1 MKLSEK
7 EVRIMLSYK
16 RLLLTAALCTFL
28 VSAAEASENER
39 YKAIPA
45 SPGGPILIIDTK
57 EGHLWTWNN
66 SGVEETDT
74 AGVNP
79 RIRYQG
85 NVRKNMISP
94 KKPASVSPQNATNQN
109 ASGRF

>member
-1 MKLSEK
+1 MSSIKKGISCKAVLIAAILSGCFFWHDPA
-7 EVRIMLSYK
+7 S
-16 RLLLTAALCTFL
+16 
-28 VSAAEASENER
+28 ASENER

-66 SGVEETDT
+66 NGVEETDA

-85 NVRKNMISP
+85 NVRKNIFVP
-94 KKPASVSPQNATNQN
+94 KPSLSFPDNCPAPKSDS
-109 ASGRF
+109 RF

>member
-1 MKLSEK
+1 MSSVKKKIYIKAVLVAAVLSGCFFWHG
-7 EVRIMLSYK
+7 S
-16 RLLLTAALCTFL
+16 
-28 VSAAEASENER
+28 VSASENER

-66 SGVEETDT
+66 NGVEETDA

-85 NVRKNMISP
+85 NVRKNMNPPKRANIS
-94 KKPASVSPQNATNQN
+94 SST
-109 ASGRF
+109 R

>member
-1 MKLSEK
+1 MSSIKKGISCKAVL
-7 EVRIMLSYK
+7 VAAMLSGCFFWHDP
-16 RLLLTAALCTFL
+16 A
-28 VSAAEASENER
+28 SASENER

-66 SGVEETDT
+66 NGVEETDA

-85 NVRKNMISP
+85 NVRKNMKSP
-94 KKPASVSPQNATNQN
+94 TTPQSPTFSLPTEKQ
-109 ASGRF
+109 RKF

>member
-1 MKLSEK
+1 MSSIKKGISCKAVLIAAILSGCFFWHDPA
-7 EVRIMLSYK
+7 S
-16 RLLLTAALCTFL
+16 
-28 VSAAEASENER
+28 ASENER

-66 SGVEETDT
+66 NGVEETDA

-85 NVRKNMISP
+85 NVRKNMNPPKRANIS
-94 KKPASVSPQNATNQN
+94 SST
-109 ASGRF
+109 R

>member
-1 MKLSEK
+1 VSSIKKGISCKAVLVAAVLSGCFFWHDPA
-7 EVRIMLSYK
+7 S
-16 RLLLTAALCTFL
+16 
-28 VSAAEASENER
+28 ASENER

-66 SGVEETDT
+66 NGVEETDA

-85 NVRKNMISP
+85 NLRKNMNPPKRANIS
-94 KKPASVSPQNATNQN
+94 SST
-109 ASGRF
+109 R

>member
-1 MKLSEK
+1 MSSIKKGISCKAVLI
-7 EVRIMLSYK
+7 VAMLSGCFFWHDP
-16 RLLLTAALCTFL
+16 A
-28 VSAAEASENER
+28 SASENER

-66 SGVEETDT
+66 SGVEETDA

-85 NVRKNMISP
+85 NVRKNMNPPKRANIS
-94 KKPASVSPQNATNQN
+94 SST
-109 ASGRF
+109 R

>member
-1 MKLSEK
+1 MSSLKK
-7 EVRIMLSYK
+7 RISLKAVLVAAMLSG
-16 RLLLTAALCTFL
+16 CFFWHG
-28 VSAAEASENER
+28 SASASENER

-66 SGVEETDT
+66 NGVEETDA

-85 NVRKNMISP
+85 NVRKNMNPPKRANIS
-94 KKPASVSPQNATNQN
+94 SST
-109 ASGRF
+109 R

>member
-1 MKLSEK
+1 MSSIKKGVSCKAVL
-7 EVRIMLSYK
+7 VAAMLSGCFFWHDP
-16 RLLLTAALCTFL
+16 A
-28 VSAAEASENER
+28 SASENER

-66 SGVEETDT
+66 SGVEETDA

-85 NVRKNMISP
+85 NVRKNMSPP
-94 KKPASVSPQNATNQN
+94 KKSTFN
-109 ASGRF
+109 ASKQSNLNGSVR

>member
-1 MKLSEK
+1 MSSVKK
-7 EVRIMLSYK
+7 RISFKAVLVAAMLSG
-16 RLLLTAALCTFL
+16 CFFWHD
-28 VSAAEASENER
+28 SASASENER

-66 SGVEETDT
+66 NGVEETDA

-85 NVRKNMISP
+85 NVRKNMSP
-94 KKPASVSPQNATNQN
+94 PKRSTFNTSKQSNL
-109 ASGRF
+109 SGSAR

>member
-1 MKLSEK
+1 MSSIKKGISCKAVLI
-7 EVRIMLSYK
+7 VAMLSGCFFWHDP
-16 RLLLTAALCTFL
+16 A
-28 VSAAEASENER
+28 SASENER

-66 SGVEETDT
+66 NGVEETDA

-85 NVRKNMISP
+85 NVRKNMNPPKRANIS
-94 KKPASVSPQNATNQN
+94 SST
-109 ASGRF
+109 R

>member
-1 MKLSEK
+1 VSSIKKGISCKAVLIAAILSGCFFWHDPA
-7 EVRIMLSYK
+7 S
-16 RLLLTAALCTFL
+16 
-28 VSAAEASENER
+28 ASENER

-66 SGVEETDT
+66 NGVEETDA

-85 NVRKNMISP
+85 NLRKNMNPPKRANIS
-94 KKPASVSPQNATNQN
+94 SST
-109 ASGRF
+109 R

>member
-1 MKLSEK
+1 MSSIKKGISCKAVL
-7 EVRIMLSYK
+7 IAAMLSGCFFWHDP
-16 RLLLTAALCTFL
+16 A
-28 VSAAEASENER
+28 SASENER

-66 SGVEETDT
+66 NGVEETDA

-85 NVRKNMISP
+85 NVRKNMNPPKRANIS
-94 KKPASVSPQNATNQN
+94 SST
-109 ASGRF
+109 R

>member
-1 MKLSEK
+1 MSSIKKGISCKTVL
-7 EVRIMLSYK
+7 VAAMLSVCFFWHDP
-16 RLLLTAALCTFL
+16 A
-28 VSAAEASENER
+28 SASENER

-66 SGVEETDT
+66 NGVEETDA

-85 NVRKNMISP
+85 NVRKNMNPPKRPVSTLSSP
-94 KKPASVSPQNATNQN
+94 
-109 ASGRF
+109 R

>member
-1 MKLSEK
+1 MSSIKKGISCKAVLIAAILSGCFFWHDPA
-7 EVRIMLSYK
+7 S
-16 RLLLTAALCTFL
+16 
-28 VSAAEASENER
+28 ASENER

-66 SGVEETDT
+66 NGVEETDA

-85 NVRKNMISP
+85 NLRKNMNPPKRANIS
-94 KKPASVSPQNATNQN
+94 SST
-109 ASGRF
+109 R

>member
-1 MKLSEK
+1 MSSIKKGISCKAVLI
-7 EVRIMLSYK
+7 VAMLSGCFFWHDP
-16 RLLLTAALCTFL
+16 A
-28 VSAAEASENER
+28 SASENER

-66 SGVEETDT
+66 SGVEETDA

-85 NVRKNMISP
+85 NVRKNMSP
-94 KKPASVSPQNATNQN
+94 PKRSTFNTSKQSNL
-109 ASGRF
+109 SGSAR

>member
-1 MKLSEK
+1 MSSVKK
-7 EVRIMLSYK
+7 RISFKAVLVAAMLSG
-16 RLLLTAALCTFL
+16 CFFWHG
-28 VSAAEASENER
+28 SASASENER

-66 SGVEETDT
+66 NSVEETDA

-85 NVRKNMISP
+85 NVRKNIFVP
-94 KKPASVSPQNATNQN
+94 KSSLAFPDNCPAPKSDS
-109 ASGRF
+109 RF

>member
-1 MKLSEK
+1 MSSLKK
-7 EVRIMLSYK
+7 RISLKTVLVAAMLSG
-16 RLLLTAALCTFL
+16 CFFWHD
-28 VSAAEASENER
+28 SASASENER

-66 SGVEETDT
+66 NGVEETDA

-85 NVRKNMISP
+85 NVRKNMKTPEKNTLPSLSNDSDRLI
-94 KKPASVSPQNATNQN
+94 NQK
-109 ASGRF
+109 F

>member
-1 MKLSEK
+1 MSSIKKKISLK
-7 EVRIMLSYK
+7 AVLVAAMLSGCFFWHDP
-16 RLLLTAALCTFL
+16 A
-28 VSAAEASENER
+28 SASENER

-66 SGVEETDT
+66 MGIGEVDESGI
-74 AGVNP
+74 NL

-85 NVRKNMISP
+85 NLKKNMTPPKHFETSKNKKSDISD
-94 KKPASVSPQNATNQN
+94 SV
-109 ASGRF
+109 RF